1 MVRAA
6 WLVLVVAGLMLA
18 GAPQAAPPS
27 DSTIEARLRAL
38 EQRVSD
44 LEQRE
49 ADRERRAASAP
60 APAPVAAPV
69 AAAPPAAAPSPVV
82 AERWRDAANWAS
94 LRRGM
99 TWSQVKSIL
108 GIPGKVKAGV
118 FGDVMYFPDTNG
130 GSVEFDRDG
139 RVSKW
144 SRTAEE

>member
-6 WLVLVVAGLMLA
+6 WLVLIVAGLAFA
-18 GAPQAAPPS
+18 GMVQAAPPS
-27 DSTIEARLRAL
+27 DSTIETRLRAL

-49 ADRERRAASAP
+49 ADRERHAASAP
-60 APAPVAAPV
+60 APAPAVAPAAAAPAVAAP
-69 AAAPPAAAPSPVV
+69 PPVV
-82 AERWRDAANWAS
+82 AERWQDAANWAE

-118 FGDVMYFPDTNG
+118 FGDVMYFPDANG

-144 SRTAEE
+144 SRTPE